1 MGPNNEE
8 WIARSAAAFCVASRW
23 LSCTSLALAALALV
37 RLYVFPPVNMTSA
50 AVLSAAVAAASV
62 QAYFAM
68 RIEFDR
74 KVFEAFPASTEGSAA
89 SAGGFDRVMESLGM
103 LRQGKAGRP
112 LAERARGALR
122 LVKGAGWL
130 LALQLALAIAMSWM
144 P

>member
-1 MGPNNEE
+1 MGPTNEE
-8 WIARSAAAFCVASRW
+8 WIARSAAAFCGASRW
-23 LSCTSLALAALALV
+23 LSCTSLVLAALALL
-37 RLYVFPPVNMTSA
+37 RFYVSPPMSMTSA
-50 AVLSAAVAAASV
+50 AVLSAAVAAASG
-62 QAYFAM
+62 QAYLAV

-74 KVFEAFPASTEGSAA
+74 KVFEALAV
-89 SAGGFDRVMESLGM
+89 SAGGVAAATAGFDRAMESLDM
-103 LRQGKAGRP
+103 LRHGKSGRP